1 MKSALAF
8 QEERAQDYDPPLSGW
23 RRAVAYKMESALDA
37 FSDSPADAWQ
47 HTAIVRYPLWKFV
60 AKKDDEGPV
69 TTLTSNQPIEVE
81 VRRGEQLYFAENEA
95 LSIFAAGDTEQD
107 AISDFS
113 VQVVC
118 QFEHYQDTSVEQLF
132 GEAVRLKEVFLASF
146 KLE

>member
-23 RRAVAYKMESALDA
+23 RRVVTSTVEGALDA
-37 FSDSPADAWQ
+37 FSDSPAAAWR

-60 AKKDDEGPV
+60 AKKDNDAPV
-69 TTLTSNQPIEVE
+69 TTVTSSQPIEVE
-81 VRRGEQLYFAENEA
+81 VRRGERLYFAENEA

-118 QFEHYQDTSVEQLF
+118 QFEHYQDTPVEQLL
-132 GEAVRLKEVFLASF
+132 GEAVRLKEVFLGSF